1 MGNQNR
7 IRSYQLTKPYSQS
20 KAMNKVITFWYSW
33 RGALVQAGNLRCTQV
48 PIIAANRRTACCTI
62 PSLASASV
70 SIKISS
76 HMRSSIYFQVSE
88 LKTPR
93 KTSNMLN
100 DGEGM
105 LQNDCSVSK
114 TKPHRKNSATYRNAN
129 SKTSYSNY
137 CPSDQDYIQIAQGAW
152 IDNMQP
158 FALRGF
164 CSKAIIFRQVL

>member
-1 MGNQNR
+1 
-7 IRSYQLTKPYSQS
+7 
-20 KAMNKVITFWYSW
+20 
-33 RGALVQAGNLRCTQV
+33 
-48 PIIAANRRTACCTI
+48 
-62 PSLASASV
+62 
-70 SIKISS
+70 
-76 HMRSSIYFQVSE
+76 MRSSIYFQVSE

-114 TKPHRKNSATYRNAN
+114 TKPHRKNSATYLNAN